1 MAVNSTLAASFSTKF
16 RTDVQAVSD
25 RITNTASSYSQ
36 AHKEELI
43 SGVSKLRKDL
53 IDATPYLPTYDQRQS
68 ELAIKEVERKLEEK
82 LQGGS
87 SASGKARAGAK
98 FSFKKPPPST
108 TPSPIPPVLEATTTS
123 PSLATQV
130 AEPSAAQSSQIRLGF
145 SNRTK
150 EYLTV
155 HELLKDLPNS
165 IEADS
170 RPEVTLTSLSECV
183 VDLATDSHLLNGSIG
198 ALHVTG
204 LKQCVVLVAPV
215 QGSALLHECQESVL
229 AIACHQFR
237 IHTSTRVDVYL
248 HVTSTPILE
257 KCTAMR
263 FAPYNLPAGADLDSE
278 KNRFAEVQDFLWIR
292 SAPSPNWSIMPQEDQ
307 LKADAWSDAASN
319 QRLDSTLAKFLQ
331 PKSFDPSMNRD

>member
-145 SNRTK
+145 SNQ
-150 EYLTV
+150 
-155 HELLKDLPNS
+155 
-165 IEADS
+165 ADS

-307 LKADAWSDAASN
+307 LKADAWSDAASA